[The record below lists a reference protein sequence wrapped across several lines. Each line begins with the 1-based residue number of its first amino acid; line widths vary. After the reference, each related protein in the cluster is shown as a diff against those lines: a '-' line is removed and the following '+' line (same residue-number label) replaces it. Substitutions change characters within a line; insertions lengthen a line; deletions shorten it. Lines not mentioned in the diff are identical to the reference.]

1 MLKLLL
7 IRHGETDWNFQQK
20 NQGQTDIPLN
30 ETGKQQSNLLNSHLQ
45 TKKIDFI
52 YSSDLVRCIETANK
66 IAEQHTIDVIQDI
79 RLRERNYGKW
89 EGLTPEEIQTSD
101 YDNFMKYH
109 LDPAMYSPSGGETGI
124 EVFSRVTYFLSE
136 ILNKHKNG
144 NIAIVSHGG
153 TIAYLI
159 SALLHATPSTASS
172 LRFDNCSITEVHCLE
187 NGRKKLIRF
196 NDTSHLTISKENKVS
211 AKLD

>member
-1 MLKLLL
+1 MLRLLL

-30 ETGKQQSNLLNSHLQ
+30 EKGKQQSEQLNSHLQ
-45 TKKIDFI
+45 TEKIDFI
-52 YSSDLVRCIETANK
+52 YSSDLTRCMEMAKK
-66 IAEQHTIDVIQDI
+66 ISDQHNVSVIQDI
-79 RLRERNYGKW
+79 RLRERNYGNW
-89 EGLTPEEIQTSD
+89 EGLTSEEIQTSD
-101 YDNFMKYH
+101 YENFMKYH

-144 NIAIVSHGG
+144 NIAIISHGG
-153 TIAYLI
+153 TIAHLL
-159 SALLHATPSTASS
+159 SALLNATPSTASS

-196 NDTSHLTISKENKVS
+196 NDTSHLIIPKENIVS